1 MASWL
6 WLAGLAAALYGAHQV
21 FTKLASGHIGSG
33 VGGLVVETTAAAT
46 ILVWLIYSK
55 LAGTWVQPVSLR
67 GVGWSVATG
76 LCVGTGTVVFF
87 MLFQRGA
94 PLSAVPAIL
103 AVGAAL
109 MAIVGMLLFREP
121 LSLSRATGVVLSLV
135 GLYLLRK

>member
-1 MASWL
+1 MSSWV
-6 WLAGLAAALYGAHQV
+6 WLAGLAAVLYGLHQV

-33 VGGLVVETTAAAT
+33 VGGLVVEVTAAAT

-55 LAGTWVQPVSLR
+55 LVGRWAQPVSLR
-67 GVGWSVATG
+67 GVAWSVATG
-76 LCVGTGTVVFF
+76 ICVGAGTVVFF
-87 MLFQRGA
+87 LLFQRGG

-109 MAIVGMLLFREP
+109 MVVVGMLLFREP
-121 LSLSRATGVVLSLV
+121 LSLNRAIGVLLSLA

>member
-6 WLAGLAAALYGAHQV
+6 WLAGWAAALYGSHQV

-46 ILVWLIYSK
+46 ILVWLIYAK

-67 GVGWSVATG
+67 GVAWSVATG

-87 MLFQRGA
+87 VLFERGA

-109 MAIVGMLLFREP
+109 MAVVGMLLFREP
-121 LSLSRATGVVLSLV
+121 LSLSRATGVVLSLA